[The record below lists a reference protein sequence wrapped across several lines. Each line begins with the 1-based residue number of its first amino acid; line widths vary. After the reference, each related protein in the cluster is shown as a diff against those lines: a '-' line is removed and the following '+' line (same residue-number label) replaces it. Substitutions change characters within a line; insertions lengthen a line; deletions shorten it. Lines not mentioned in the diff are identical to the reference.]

1 MEQIQN
7 IRKAALPR
15 VEGDGRRE
23 RKKARTQRRRSP
35 MTFYKRKRPLSPR
48 QQKFVEHYLINGI
61 GRQAALHAG
70 YSPASAG
77 NAAWRLQRL
86 PNVAKAIRLG
96 RSSEA
101 RRAQV
106 ERDRVLLELVRV
118 AFSDIGEVLDWTS
131 GDDIT
136 LRPKAAISPHHRAAI
151 AELAPGRMGKAP
163 RVRLHS
169 KAHALDAIARHLRL
183 FDKQPPTINLQAQ
196 RRDGRDARTIL
207 LERFARL
214 SADTRKKKEE
224 AERAEASLNAGAPL
238 GIPAAEAAPRAADSS
253 LPSPHSEVAL
263 RTADSS
269 LPSPPSSFSPSP
281 RDSGE
286 REGPA
291 EGGRVRGAADSIST
305 AESPSPG
312 CTFPAG
318 FVLSRK

>member
-1 MEQIQN
+1 
-7 IRKAALPR
+7 
-15 VEGDGRRE
+15 
-23 RKKARTQRRRSP
+23 

-48 QQKFVEHYLINGI
+48 QQRFVEQYLIVGI
-61 GRQAALHAG
+61 GRQAAIHAG

-136 LRPKAAISPHHRAAI
+136 LRPKAVISPHHRAAI
-151 AELAPGRMGKAP
+151 AEIAPGRMGKGP
-163 RVRLHS
+163 RVRFHS
-169 KAHALDAIARHLRL
+169 KAHALDAIARHLRM
-183 FDKQPPTINLQAQ
+183 FENQPPTINLQAQ

-214 SADTRKKKEE
+214 SADSRKKKEE

-253 LPSPHSEVAL
+253 SSPQSEAAL

-269 LPSPPSSFSPSP
+269 LPSPPSPSSPSP
-281 RDSGE
+281 PLGGE
-286 REGPA
+286 
-291 EGGRVRGAADSIST
+291 GRVRGSSAAELAPT
-305 AESPSPG
+305 HAPAAEPPSPDR
-312 CTFPAG
+312 TFPAG
-318 FVLSRK
+318 FTLARE